1 MKAAA
6 RKICGMTSPHSTA
19 TTTAPVH
26 LTPELVEDPVG
37 AYAEFRAQDQLP
49 QVVLPGLT
57 TPVRLVTRYADVKA
71 ALAEPRLIRDR
82 SKVPGGAGGGDPQA
96 ELVEAAFEGFP
107 AEYAKY
113 VAGHLALFDGEDHAR
128 RRAPLTRAF
137 TARRIAALRS
147 FVERTAED
155 LIRGLTEKG
164 EADLLGE
171 FAYPLTTVVICEL
184 VGVDEADRGRVCDW
198 IRDFAYGDGSRM
210 ADGLVGIVDYV
221 KELIA
226 RRRAEPTDDLISALI
241 EGGGDSKGGDSKGS
255 DGDEAFTEDELV
267 SVVFL
272 LISTGITPPALFL
285 AHALLALFDH
295 PDQLA
300 QLRAEP
306 ELLGRAV
313 PELLRYV
320 TLVRIG
326 ASMYATEDFEFA
338 GTALRKGEPVTVALL
353 AANHD
358 PREYGEAPERLD
370 ITREF
375 GRGDGH
381 LAFGHGAHYCL
392 GAALGR
398 LVASVVFDQVLIRRP
413 GAALAVRRDE
423 LEFGH
428 WPADGFH
435 LLRLPVRL

>member
-1 MKAAA
+1 
-6 RKICGMTSPHSTA
+6 MTSRHSTAA

-155 LIRGLTEKG
+155 LIRGLAEKG

-241 EGGGDSKGGDSKGS
+241 EGGRDSKGGDS
-255 DGDEAFTEDELV
+255 DEAFTEDELV

-358 PREYGEAPERLD
+358 SREYGEAPERLD

>member
-1 MKAAA
+1 
-6 RKICGMTSPHSTA
+6 MTSRHSTA
-19 TTTAPVH
+19 TTATAPVH

-57 TPVRLVTRYADVKA
+57 TPARLVTRYADVKA

-147 FVERTAED
+147 FVERTAEE
-155 LIRGLTEKG
+155 LIRGLAEKG

-210 ADGLVGIVDYV
+210 ADGLVGIVDYI

-226 RRRAEPTDDLISALI
+226 RRRAKPTDDLISALL
-241 EGGGDSKGGDSKGS
+241 EGGRDSEGR
-255 DGDEAFTEDELV
+255 DGDEAFSEDELV

-300 QLRAEP
+300 RLRAEP

>member
-1 MKAAA
+1 MSEN
-6 RKICGMTSPHSTA
+6 T
-19 TTTAPVH
+19 VH
-26 LTPELVEDPVG
+26 LTPELVEDPVRG
-37 AYAEFRAQDQLP
+37 YANLRTQAELP
-49 QVVLPGLT
+49 HVVLPGLR
-57 TPVRLVTRYADVKA
+57 TPVRLITRYADVKA
-71 ALAEPRLIRDR
+71 ALTEPRLIRDR
-82 SKVPGGAGGGDPQA
+82 SKVPGGAEGSDPQA
-96 ELVEAAFEGFP
+96 ELLEAAFEGFP
-107 AEYAKY
+107 PEYAKY
-113 VAGHLALFDGEDHAR
+113 VTDHLSLFDGEEHAR

-147 FVERTAED
+147 FVERAAGD
-155 LIRGLTEKG
+155 LIRELAAKG

-184 VGVDEADRGRVCDW
+184 VGVDEADRSQVCEW

-210 ADGLVGIVDYV
+210 ADGLIGIVEYV
-221 KELIA
+221 KELVA
-226 RRRAEPTDDLISALI
+226 RRRAEPTEDLISALV
-241 EGGGDSKGGDSKGS
+241 SSAR
-255 DGDEAFTEDELV
+255 GDEEPPPASGWGDPHLAPLADDELV

-272 LISTGITPPALFL
+272 LIGTGITPPALFL
-285 AHALLALFDH
+285 AHAVLALFDH

-300 QLRAEP
+300 RLRAEP
-306 ELLGRAV
+306 ELLERAV
-313 PELLRYV
+313 PELLRHV

-338 GTALRKGEPVTVALL
+338 GTALKKGETVTVALL

-358 PREYGEAPERLD
+358 PQEYGDAPERLD

-398 LVASVVFDQVLIRRP
+398 LVTSVVFDQLLVQRP
-413 GAALAVRRDE
+413 DTALAVGRDE

-435 LLRLPVRL
+435 LIRLPVRLQGVSGS

>member
-1 MKAAA
+1 
-6 RKICGMTSPHSTA
+6 MTSQHSTA
-19 TTTAPVH
+19 ATAAPVH

-57 TPVRLVTRYADVKA
+57 TPARLVTRYADVKA

-113 VAGHLALFDGEDHAR
+113 VAGHLALFDGADHAR

-147 FVERTAED
+147 FVERTAEE
-155 LIRGLTEKG
+155 LIRGLAEKG

-241 EGGGDSKGGDSKGS
+241 EGGRDSESRDGDSKGG

-300 QLRAEP
+300 RLRAEP

-338 GTALRKGEPVTVALL
+338 GTVLRKGEPVTVALL

>member
-1 MKAAA
+1 MSEN
-6 RKICGMTSPHSTA
+6 T
-19 TTTAPVH
+19 VH
-26 LTPELVEDPVG
+26 LTPELVENPVG
-37 AYAEFRAQDQLP
+37 AYAGFRAQAELP
-49 QVVLPGLT
+49 RVVLPELR

-71 ALAEPRLIRDR
+71 ALTEPRLIRDR
-82 SKVPGGAGGGDPQA
+82 SKVPGGAEGSDPQA
-96 ELVEAAFEGFP
+96 ELAEAAFEGFP

-113 VAGHLALFDGEDHAR
+113 LTGHLALFDGEDHAR

-147 FVERTAED
+147 FVERSAGE
-155 LIRGLTEKG
+155 LIRELAAKG
-164 EADLLGE
+164 EAADLLGE
-171 FAYPLTTVVICEL
+171 FAYPLTTSVICEL
-184 VGVDEADRGRVCDW
+184 VGVDEDDRPRVCAW
-198 IRDFAYGDGSRM
+198 IRDFAYGDGSGM
-210 ADGLVGIVDYV
+210 TDGLIGIVEYV
-221 KELIA
+221 RELVA
-226 RRRAEPTDDLISALI
+226 RRRAEPTEDLISALVR
-241 EGGGDSKGGDSKGS
+241 GGRE
-255 DGDEAFTEDELV
+255 DEHALTEDELV

-285 AHALLALFDH
+285 AHAVLALFDH

-300 QLRAEP
+300 ALRAEP

-313 PELLRYV
+313 PELLRYI

-326 ASMYATEDFEFA
+326 ASLYATEDFEFA
-338 GTALRKGEPVTVALL
+338 GTALKKGETVTVALL

-358 PREYGEAPERLD
+358 PQEYGDAPERLD
-370 ITREF
+370 IAREF
-375 GRGDGH
+375 SRGDGH

-398 LVASVVFDQVLIRRP
+398 LVTSVVLDQVLVRRP
-413 GAALAVRRDE
+413 DTALAVGRDE

-435 LLRLPVRL
+435 LLRLPVRF

>member
-1 MKAAA
+1 MKAAT
-6 RKICGMTSPHSTA
+6 RKICGMTSRHST
-19 TTTAPVH
+19 TTATAPVH

-155 LIRGLTEKG
+155 LIRGLAEKG

-241 EGGGDSKGGDSKGS
+241 EGGRDSKGGDS
-255 DGDEAFTEDELV
+255 DEAFTEDELV

>member
-1 MKAAA
+1 MNENTVSAEN
-6 RKICGMTSPHSTA
+6 T
-19 TTTAPVH
+19 VH
-26 LTPELVEDPVG
+26 LTPELVEDPVRG
-37 AYAEFRAQDQLP
+37 YADLRTRAELP
-49 QVVLPGLT
+49 HVVLPELR
-57 TPVRLVTRYADVKA
+57 TPVRLITRYADVKA
-71 ALAEPRLIRDR
+71 ALTEPRLIRDR
-82 SKVPGGAGGGDPQA
+82 SKFPGGTGGSDAQDEMMA
-96 ELVEAAFEGFP
+96 AAFEAFP
-107 AEYAKY
+107 AEYVKY
-113 VAGHLALFDGEDHAR
+113 MTDHLALFDGEDHAR

-137 TARRIAALRS
+137 TAKRIAALRS
-147 FVERTAED
+147 FVERAAGD
-155 LIRGLTEKG
+155 LIG
-164 EADLLGE
+164 ELAAKDEPADLLGE

-184 VGVDEADRGRVCDW
+184 VGVEEEDRSRVCEW

-210 ADGLVGIVDYV
+210 AEGLIGIVDHV
-221 KELIA
+221 RELIA

-241 EGGGDSKGGDSKGS
+241 EGGREG
-255 DGDEAFTEDELV
+255 EEPFTEDELV

-272 LISTGITPPALFL
+272 LINTGITPPALFL
-285 AHALLALFDH
+285 AHAVLALFDH

-300 QLRAEP
+300 RLRTEP

-313 PELLRYV
+313 PELLRWV
-320 TLVRIG
+320 TTVRIG

-338 GTALRKGEPVTVALL
+338 GTPLKKGETVTVALL

-358 PREYGEAPERLD
+358 PQEYGDSPERLD

-398 LVASVVFDQVLIRRP
+398 LVTSVVFDQVLVRRP
-413 GAALAVRRDE
+413 GTALAVGRDE

-435 LLRLPVRL
+435 LLRLPVRLQA

>member
-1 MKAAA
+1 
-6 RKICGMTSPHSTA
+6 MTSRHST
-19 TTTAPVH
+19 TTATAPVH

-155 LIRGLTEKG
+155 LIRGLAEKG

-241 EGGGDSKGGDSKGS
+241 EGGRDSKGGDS
-255 DGDEAFTEDELV
+255 DEAFTEDELV

>member
-1 MKAAA
+1 MSQNTANAAGTVNTASSA
-6 RKICGMTSPHSTA
+6 RTA
-19 TTTAPVH
+19 DAVH
-26 LTPELVEDPVG
+26 LTPELVEDPVQG
-37 AYAEFRAQDQLP
+37 YANLRAETELP
-49 QVVLPGLT
+49 HVVLPELQ
-57 TPVRLVTRYADVKA
+57 TPVRLITRYADVKA
-71 ALAEPRLIRDR
+71 ALTEPRLIRDR
-82 SKVPGGAGGGDPQA
+82 SKVPGGTEGSDAQD
-96 ELVEAAFEGFP
+96 ELMAAAFEGFP

-113 VAGHLALFDGEDHAR
+113 VTDHLSLFDGEDHAR

-147 FVERTAED
+147 FVERAAAD
-155 LIRGLTEKG
+155 LIHELAAKDEV
-164 EADLLGE
+164 DLLGE
-171 FAYPLTTVVICEL
+171 FAYPLTTFVICEL
-184 VGVDEADRGRVCDW
+184 VGVDEADRPQVCAW
-198 IRDFAYGDGSRM
+198 IRDFAYGDGSRT
-210 ADGLVGIVDYV
+210 ADGLIGIVEYV
-221 KELIA
+221 RALIV
-226 RRRAEPTDDLISALI
+226 RRRAEPTEDLISALTA
-241 EGGGDSKGGDSKGS
+241 GGQE
-255 DGDEAFTEDELV
+255 GDEPFTEDELV

-285 AHALLALFDH
+285 AHAVLALFDH

-300 QLRAEP
+300 RLRAEP
-306 ELLGRAV
+306 ELLERAV
-313 PELLRYV
+313 PELLRHV

-338 GTALRKGEPVTVALL
+338 GTALKKGETVTVALL

-358 PREYGEAPERLD
+358 PQEFGEAPERLD

-398 LVASVVFDQVLIRRP
+398 LVTSVGFDQVLVRRP
-413 GAALAVRRDE
+413 GTTLAVGRDE